1 MKHINKASHVHQRI
15 KKDSLNLVEDNFL
28 PCSIS
33 KVVFFVTTVSDVNIQ
48 TMNCPPVVSF
58 EESEMAIPSSVQGS
72 VDFNTVNPT

>member
-1 MKHINKASHVHQRI
+1 MATKVRI
-15 KKDSLNLVEDNFL
+15 EKDSLTLVEDNFL
-28 PCSIS
+28 PCS